1 MQTNRSFP
9 LVIQKGRQGCVSQFK
24 ILKRREAP
32 MAKGG
37 GGTEL
42 RSRERVGEG
51 RNSFLLKGALWGRTS
66 CNFKTFFVT
75 YPRIETVAVSF
86 GIGIQFCLAEYG
98 EK

>member
-1 MQTNRSFP
+1 MRFA
-9 LVIQKGRQGCVSQFK
+9 IQNS
-24 ILKRREAP
+24 E
-32 MAKGG
+32 AKGSSDGKRG

-42 RSRERVGEG
+42 RSRERVGGG

-86 GIGIQFCLAEYG
+86 GIGIQFCLAKEYG
-98 EK
+98 GK

>member
-1 MQTNRSFP
+1 
-9 LVIQKGRQGCVSQFK
+9 
-24 ILKRREAP
+24 

-51 RNSFLLKGALWGRTS
+51 RNSFPLWGRIS
-66 CNFKTFFVT
+66 CNFKSFFVT

-86 GIGIQFCLAEYG
+86 GIGIQFCLAKEYG
-98 EK
+98 GK